1 MEVWCLRHPGAFTI
15 GSLAASRRRLLPWLA
30 NPGNAG
36 LHEPPREREE
46 SRHPPQWA
54 RQWKE
59 GGKGVGNHHN
69 LSLHNCEIHVPGLDK
84 CSLIHNCPKTPKCQN
99 AKVSA
104 SEHATMHTTP
114 RAHGIL
120 VHAHLAIRIASKIRL
135 TLLVI
140 NSDKLHL
147 TACKKNKTN
156 NLYQF
161 IVVPS
166 PDDSPSPTSSSLKK
180 SDVPIRWGNGRF
192 P

>member
-15 GSLAASRRRLLPWLA
+15 GSLAAPRRRLLPWLA

-69 LSLHNCEIHVPGLDK
+69 LSLHDCEIHVPGLDK

-120 VHAHLAIRIASKIRL
+120 VHAHLAIASKIRL

-180 SDVPIRWGNGRF
+180 SDVPIR
-192 P
+192 

>member
-15 GSLAASRRRLLPWLA
+15 GSLAAPRRRLLPWLA

-69 LSLHNCEIHVPGLDK
+69 LSLHDCEIHVPRLDK
-84 CSLIHNCPKTPKCQN
+84 CSLIQNCPKTPKCQN
-99 AKVSA
+99 VKVST

-120 VHAHLAIRIASKIRL
+120 VQAHLAIRIASKIRL

-147 TACKKNKTN
+147 TACKKKNKKKQIIYI
-156 NLYQF
+156 NLLWYLLQMTLP
-161 IVVPS
+161 VQQAHP
-166 PDDSPSPTSSSLKK
+166 
-180 SDVPIRWGNGRF
+180 
-192 P
+192 